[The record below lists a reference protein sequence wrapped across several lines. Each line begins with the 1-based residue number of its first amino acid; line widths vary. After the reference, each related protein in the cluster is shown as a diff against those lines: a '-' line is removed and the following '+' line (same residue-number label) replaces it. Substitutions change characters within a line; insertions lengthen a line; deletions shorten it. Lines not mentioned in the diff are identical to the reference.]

1 MSRPDFL
8 GIHHLK
14 FPVSDLDRSN
24 DFYSRILGAQRLGHL
39 DHFNSDK
46 QLYAV
51 ILDVPN
57 LGTRLELRLN
67 AQQATHHRGFD
78 PLTLK
83 VEDRAQLRQWID
95 HLEVEHV
102 PHSPILTAYVGW
114 LVAFEDPDGRR
125 IRLYTNE
132 RHGPELTPSTDP
144 VWL

>member
-1 MSRPDFL
+1 MSLPEIL

-14 FPVSDLDRSN
+14 FPVSDLDRSS
-24 DFYSRILGAQRLGHL
+24 DFYSRVLGAQRLKHL

-51 ILDVPN
+51 ILEVPN
-57 LGTRLELRLN
+57 LGTHLELRLN

-83 VEDRAQLRQWID
+83 VEDRAQLRQWIG
-95 HLEVEHV
+95 HLEAEHV
-102 PHSPILTAYVGW
+102 PHSPVLTAYVGW

>member
-51 ILDVPN
+51 ILNVPN
-57 LGTRLELRLN
+57 LGTHLELRLN
-67 AQQATHHRGFD
+67 PPQAMHHKGFD

-83 VEDRAQLRQWID
+83 VEDRAQLRQWIG

-102 PHSPILTAYVGW
+102 PHSPILTALVGW

-144 VWL
+144 IWL